1 MEPSSDPCQEVLLPA
16 GRWRKPY
23 QPFCSFA
30 QPSATMPGMMHA
42 ADVVEVIDALELAGV
57 DVWVYGGWGIDALLG
72 EQTRPHD
79 DLDVIIRAN
88 DVEAAIRVTH
98 DLGFS
103 LMTDELPQGFVVRD
117 TVDRRIDF
125 HPVRFRSDGSA
136 VQEIRGGG
144 EWVFSASGL
153 VGTGSING
161 REIRCVTPEE
171 QAMRATDQVGRAGY
185 EPDEAD
191 RRDIRLLRDR
201 FEITLPY
208 PYDNGLA

>member
-1 MEPSSDPCQEVLLPA
+1 
-16 GRWRKPY
+16 
-23 QPFCSFA
+23 
-30 QPSATMPGMMHA
+30 MMHA

-57 DVWVYGGWGIDALLG
+57 DVRVYGGWGIDTLLG
-72 EQTRPHD
+72 KQTRPHD
-79 DLDVIIRAN
+79 DLDVIIRA
-88 DVEAAIRVTH
+88 DDIETAMRVTRG
-98 DLGFS
+98 LGFS

-125 HPVRFRSDGSA
+125 HPVRFQSDGSA
-136 VQEIRGGG
+136 IQEIRGAG

-153 VGTGSING
+153 AGTDSING

-171 QAMRATDQVGRAGY
+171 QAMRATDQPGVAGY

-201 FEITLPY
+201 FGITLPY
-208 PYDNGLA
+208 PYDNDPA